1 MSKLPRTQEE
11 LIDSSASVEDVHTNT
26 KIVSNQIRYGDNNV
40 IDQAQN
46 MDGHIKLPKSNCAM
60 KFSNGKRAY
69 PALDDADPMEMKR
82 GETTPTRKSSQIKK
96 KLIAIVTM
104 QNLRYLHI

>member
-11 LIDSSASVEDVHTNT
+11 LIDSSISVEDVHTNT

-46 MDGHIKLPKSNCAM
+46 MNGHIKLPKSNCAM

-69 PALDDADPMEMKR
+69 PALDVANPMEIKR
-82 GETTPTRKSSQIKK
+82 GENIPTRKSSR
-96 KLIAIVTM
+96 IASHKSDVDYAKI
-104 QNLRYLHI
+104 